1 MDIRRLIGTGLY
13 AIALLVNIRWLVEHI
28 ASAGAE
34 VRKHREEDRDYT
46 RYSSYYGYYLR
57 AVVLG
62 TNIGAILC
70 MLIRLFTEF

>member
-1 MDIRRLIGTGLY
+1 MDVRRLIGAGLY
-13 AIALLVNIRWLVEHI
+13 AIALLANIRWLVELI

-34 VRKHREEDRDYT
+34 VRKHREEGRDYT
-46 RYSSYYGYYLR
+46 RYSGYYGYYLR

-70 MLIRLFTEF
+70 MLIRLFTEL